1 MRPLVFY
8 QTFSKCRAG
17 FPQVRAGMTRVLCPV
32 CGAHSSPTTGLTTI
46 TYSYKSEGASV
57 RLLHGWK
64 EFILNP
70 YRESPGEKNDMA
82 HPLRLIKV

>member
-1 MRPLVFY
+1 MGYDLYVGHPL
-8 QTFSKCRAG
+8 
-17 FPQVRAGMTRVLCPV
+17 
-32 CGAHSSPTTGLTTI
+32 SPTSVTTI
-46 TYSYKSEGASV
+46 TYSYKSEGVSV

-70 YRESPGEKNDMA
+70 YRESLVQKNDMA